1 MHIINSFISN
11 IQLSKININRRGKD
25 VNLWLR
31 SFGIVPSFVCET
43 VEFIYNVLWI
53 KKVIFLTLKKMV
65 FFLNII
71 GEIIQLQYM
80 SGTKRKEKIG
90 LVDFRDFKM

>member
-1 MHIINSFISN
+1 
-11 IQLSKININRRGKD
+11 
-25 VNLWLR
+25 
-31 SFGIVPSFVCET
+31 
-43 VEFIYNVLWI
+43 
-53 KKVIFLTLKKMV
+53 MV

>member
-1 MHIINSFISN
+1 
-11 IQLSKININRRGKD
+11 
-25 VNLWLR
+25 
-31 SFGIVPSFVCET
+31 
-43 VEFIYNVLWI
+43 
-53 KKVIFLTLKKMV
+53 MV

-90 LVDFRDFKM
+90 LVDFRDLKM